1 MGIKLVLCIILV
13 AFLFGF
19 TFGYFLCN
27 FLHKKILKK
36 RIDKYENNLK
46 QKALS
51 QNVENVLLKPTKYTD
66 IELIPHIYQDLRDK
80 IEYIDN

>member
-1 MGIKLVLCIILV
+1 MEIKLVLCIILV

-27 FLHKKILKK
+27 FLRKKNIKK

-51 QNVENVLLKPTKYTD
+51 QNVENTLLEPKKYTN
-66 IELIPHIYQDLRDK
+66 IELPPHFY
-80 IEYIDN
+80 